1 MRRTRGLSAVMFALM
16 LAGTA
21 ACTRAEE
28 APSSGGKAAAPALQ
42 GLDESVSKE
51 PAPLGEQGS
60 AVIAGELLV
69 IAPKVIKTARVRVE
83 VKRGGFLDALQE
95 ATTVAGTYGGFV
107 VSSSVEGEKARRGS
121 LVIRVPA
128 DRFEAA
134 LADIHDLGTVDRE
147 TLAGED
153 VGQEFVDLEA
163 RLRNLRAH
171 EGVMLQ
177 LYEQAQTI
185 PDSIRVQKEVTSVQ
199 LRIEEIEGRLRYL
212 RDQAALGTISISLV
226 ETGVVPDAPP
236 GVIERSWQQAVDVV
250 LAIVSAGIVSLGFIV
265 PIGLVGLLVLPFVRR
280 LRARATSYPSRS
292 PS

>member
-1 MRRTRGLSAVMFALM
+1 MRPTRGLSAVMFAL
-16 LAGTA
+16 LVAGTT

-28 APSSGGKAAAPALQ
+28 APSGGKAAAPAPQ

-60 AVIAGELLV
+60 AVIAGELPV

-95 ATTVAGTYGGFV
+95 ATTVAGTYGGFL

-121 LVIRVPA
+121 LVIRIPA

-153 VGQEFVDLEA
+153 VGQEFIDLEA

-236 GVIERSWQQAVDVV
+236 GVIERAWQQAVDVV

-265 PIGLVGLLVLPFVRR
+265 PIGLVGLLVLPFIRR
-280 LRARATSYPSRS
+280 LRARATS
-292 PS
+292 